1 MERKWKKLLESLTTT
16 IHDDNIISLKHKI
29 TIGSEWNIYAYSK
42 TDYTNLSEKD
52 FSKTI
57 EDYLIF
63 SIKKNLNILF
73 EEINDFEILKILIK
87 YFDDE
92 ENSFNIDDIFVEKCN
107 KPIDISKWK
116 EFK

>member
-1 MERKWKKLLESLTTT
+1 M
-16 IHDDNIISLKHKI
+16 
-29 TIGSEWNIYAYSK
+29 
-42 TDYTNLSEKD
+42 
-52 FSKTI
+52 
-57 EDYLIF
+57 
-63 SIKKNLNILF
+63 NILF

-116 EFK
+116 EFKITYVFEKIESTKGEKTYELEDGSDVLYIVAKKNK